1 MAYFNSIYHLLTD
14 HNDHTSSQTSGTG
27 LILKLLSLL
36 DKHSQQFFDV
46 YYTMI
51 IHKIKYYFLM
61 TLHNLDINV
70 MKPIFELSSTHSL
83 IMFPIYEPHRG
94 ATARYSNN
102 LCKNTAK
109 FFSLVQIQAV
119 KIMQGIQG

>member
-1 MAYFNSIYHLLTD
+1 MAYFNRIYHLLTD
-14 HNDHTSSQTSGTG
+14 HYDHTSSQIGGTE

-36 DKHSQQFFDV
+36 DKYSQLFFDV

-61 TLHNLDINV
+61 TLHNLDITA
-70 MKPIFELSSTHSL
+70 MKLIFKLSSTHSL

-94 ATARYSNN
+94 ASAHYSNN
-102 LCKNTAK
+102 LCKKTEN
-109 FFSLVQIQAV
+109 FSV
-119 KIMQGIQG
+119 